1 MRLEAQTLELD
12 ALAVAE
18 KAGQAEAEGLR
29 AALAGAEMVR
39 KNLEEGSQREL
50 QEMQSLHQEQVKMG
64 ARECALPS
72 ELQGAWGWRMGW
84 EQSHGILE
92 GERGCFGLTRAAV
105 VLGGHVTWHHLK
117 LSQVVF
123 PSSLPGTLLG
133 TSWREGG
140 KRVWIP
146 GKTERTL
153 FSQDAHGFSLP
164 SSR

>member
-64 ARECALPS
+64 ARECTSQRIAGSL
-72 ELQGAWGWRMGW
+72 GVGGW

-92 GERGCFGLTRAAV
+92 GERGCFGLARAAV
-105 VLGGHVTWHHLK
+105 VLGSHVTWHHLK

-133 TSWREGG
+133 TLWREGE